1 MEEFIMNIGIIL
13 YSETCNTYSVSQ
25 KLKEK
30 LVKSGHSVNIERL
43 KVIGKIHPSTKDV
56 KFETLPN
63 IEPYDA
69 LVFGSPVQAFS
80 LSSAMRAYLLQTKS
94 LQDKKIAFLV
104 TQSFPFPWLG
114 GNHAIGQ
121 MKKIC
126 ESKGA
131 TIRGTAVVNWS
142 KPSREKQISE
152 IVEKLS
158 KLF

>member
-1 MEEFIMNIGIIL
+1 M
-13 YSETCNTYSVSQ
+13 T
-25 KLKEK
+25 
-30 LVKSGHSVNIERL
+30 
-43 KVIGKIHPSTKDV
+43 
-56 KFETLPN
+56 
-63 IEPYDA
+63 
-69 LVFGSPVQAFS
+69 
-80 LSSAMRAYLLQTKS
+80 AYLSQLKP
-94 LQDKKIAFLV
+94 LKDKKVVFLV
-104 TQSFPFPWLG
+104 TQFFPFPWLG

-121 MKKIC
+121 MKKIG